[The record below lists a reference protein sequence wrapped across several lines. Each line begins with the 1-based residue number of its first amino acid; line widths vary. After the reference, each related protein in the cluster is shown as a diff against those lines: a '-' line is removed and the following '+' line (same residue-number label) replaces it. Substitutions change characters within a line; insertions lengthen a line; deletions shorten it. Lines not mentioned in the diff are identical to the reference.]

1 MEKDGVLMDSK
12 PFTILQTAYVIDDVE
27 TDLFQ
32 AVQMLDNQSI
42 ATHIETAPSGRA
54 AIYELSGRKVLPELI
69 LIELSA
75 PHLGGLA
82 FLEWMDQLPEEMT
95 HATRVILLTGMLGQR
110 PFLLRKAME
119 FKQVIGCIEKPLEPG
134 LLHELLEE
142 GWPRPMAS
150 NY

>member
-1 MEKDGVLMDSK
+1 MSK
-12 PFTILQTAYVIDDVE
+12 EGTLIDVRPMTILESALVIDDVE

-32 AVQMLDNQSI
+32 AVQLLENQSVAGTI
-42 ATHIETAPSGRA
+42 DTAPTGRA
-54 AIYELSGRKVLPELI
+54 AMDRLAGRKDYPQLI
-69 LIELSA
+69 LLELSA

-82 FLEWMDQLPEEMT
+82 FLDWLDQQPDEIT
-95 HATRVILLTGMLGQR
+95 RATRVILLTGMLGQK

-119 FKQVIGCIEKPLEPG
+119 YPHVIGCIEKPLEAN

-142 GWPRPMAS
+142 GWPAPMAS